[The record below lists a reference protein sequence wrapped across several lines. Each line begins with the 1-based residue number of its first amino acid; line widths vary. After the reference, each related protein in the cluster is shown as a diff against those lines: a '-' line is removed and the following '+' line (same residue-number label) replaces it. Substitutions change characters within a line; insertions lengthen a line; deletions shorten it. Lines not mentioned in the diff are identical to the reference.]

1 MIVGVSSRLR
11 SVPLQH
17 VVSTD
22 SDEILNRIQFRYVE
36 TIDDVINVFIRLH
49 LTNVAPHVVLVDDI
63 STMNFRDK
71 TAAAAV
77 AVLCNSLDWI
87 EKTNRSPSLAIICD
101 TTDVQGSSSMGF
113 ITGRWVFQTYPVSEF
128 DPDEVAQKMR
138 KHVPENDAAE
148 DVALFGD
155 E

>member
-1 MIVGVSSRLR
+1 MTLQYSRDVFMFLRHVSR
-11 SVPLQH
+11 
-17 VVSTD
+17 
-22 SDEILNRIQFRYVE
+22 
-36 TIDDVINVFIRLH
+36 
-49 LTNVAPHVVLVDDI
+49 
-63 STMNFRDK
+63 
-71 TAAAAV
+71 
-77 AVLCNSLDWI
+77 
-87 EKTNRSPSLAIICD
+87 
-101 TTDVQGSSSMGF
+101 GF